1 MKTTARPIHPAALL
15 LLAALAAPPTPA
27 NAQTGQ
33 YTWLR
38 QRAPLTATATPPL
51 RADEAQEQTVLI
63 DEDFSRLTA
72 GTEDEPDTEN
82 LVNSL
87 GDLKQPDLFHTYS
100 ATLAYRTWGGEGL
113 YSAGGAL
120 AIRDGWFLNTP
131 AGDMGGEVTLT
142 FRARLTEGATS
153 ADGQGAM
160 DLILLSRK
168 SLIDYERRQ
177 IDLTPEWQTFS
188 FTSTRGSYEAT
199 GLQFMCNTTATVLLD
214 DIHLTQRKQS
224 IAAPKAQEPIDA
236 DEYAF
241 TAVWQPTTDAT
252 SYLLDV
258 YSKEQQQGDDSHVEQ
273 FATINASADGVIDA
287 TAPGYPTGWDIH
299 WTDPT
304 HAHLAQGLADNSHA
318 LILSDAGDY
327 IEMPRCAEGLT
338 QANFRLRLDAVREDI
353 PYGSYLQLYADTD
366 YGLIY
371 LNYID
376 VADMLQ
382 WADPVRGE
390 VVDLKASLGLV
401 DRVYAIRWEYF
412 PAEGDDT
419 RLLVEQVS
427 WAQPMPPT
435 LHYLLQDEPVDAP
448 TTGEAS
454 DEVTF
459 TVDNLDP
466 DTDYY
471 YTVRARNDRF
481 TSASSNEVEVYTV
494 SRPETLE
501 PTDITAE
508 SYTARW
514 TSHNKV
520 DLYRVEQLRLVE
532 IPRDTAQYEILWE
545 DFARVTSDFKESDIA
560 EGFIEQGT
568 YTDGYQPIDDLTH
581 IAGWKASSL
590 QWVEGWLGGMAAG
603 GPEGTI
609 AGAIT
614 TPRMDLSHNDGE
626 CTVELRA
633 WGQTDDWLVI
643 QGLNA
648 ACYGAVRFPEGGFV
662 ETSVSIPCCTAREQ
676 LTFYSNNYQPFLID
690 YIRILQPLRQGDR
703 VEVVTASQHT
713 ANAKKRALL
722 METPDFAPTHTVAY
736 RVTGLRYRHGDQK
749 DVVASE
755 PSEVMVVPNPTTAIT
770 SPASSHT
777 AQPRVTATPTG
788 VSITTSQPT
797 PVSITTLS
805 GQTRYAATLSTG
817 TTTIHLPRGLYLVR
831 IDDDVVRVAVR

>member
-1 MKTTARPIHPAALL
+1 MKTPDHAHPWAALL
-15 LLAALAAPPTPA
+15 LAAALAMPSTATM
-27 NAQTGQ
+27 AQTEQ
-33 YTWLR
+33 PTWLR
-38 QRAPLTATATPPL
+38 KITPVPPVAWQPQ
-51 RADEAQEQTVLI
+51 RADEPQEQAVLI

-72 GTEDEPDTEN
+72 GTEDEPDSEN

-100 ATLAYRTWGGEGL
+100 DQLSYRTWGGEGL
-113 YSAGGAL
+113 YAAGGAL

-142 FRARLTEGATS
+142 FRARLTEGAT
-153 ADGQGAM
+153 ADDGQGAM

-188 FTSTRGSYEAT
+188 FTSTKGSYEAT
-199 GLQFMCNTTATVLLD
+199 GVQFMCNTTATVLLD
-214 DIHLTQRKQS
+214 DIRLTQRKQS

-241 TAVWQPTTDAT
+241 TAVWTPTADAT

-258 YSKEQQQGDDSHVEQ
+258 YSKEQQGEDTHVEQ
-273 FATINASADGVIDA
+273 FASINASADGVIDA
-287 TAPGYPTGWDIH
+287 TQPGYPAGWDIH

-304 HAHLAQGLADNSHA
+304 HPHLAQGLSDNAHA

-327 IEMPRCAEGLT
+327 IEMPHCAEGLT

-401 DRVYAIRWEYF
+401 DRVYAVRWEYF

-435 LHYLLQDEPVDAP
+435 LHYRLQDEPVDAP
-448 TTGEAS
+448 TTGEA
-454 DEVTF
+454 DDNVTF
-459 TVDNLDP
+459 TVSDLDP

-494 SRPETLE
+494 SRPEVLS

-508 SYTARW
+508 SYTAHW

-532 IPRDTAQYEILWE
+532 IPRDTARYEILWE
-545 DFARVTSDFKESDIA
+545 DFSRVTSDFKESDIA
-560 EGFIEQGT
+560 EGFIEQGA

-676 LTFYSNNYQPFLID
+676 LTFYSNNYMPFLID

-749 DVVASE
+749 DLVASE
-755 PSEVMVVPNPTTAIT
+755 PSAVMVVPNPTTSIA
-770 SPASSHT
+770 AVQK
-777 AQPRVTATPTG
+777 AQPSVVATASG
-788 VSITTSQPT
+788 VSLTTAHPAQ
-797 PVSITTLS
+797 VSIHSVS
-805 GQTRYAATLSTG
+805 GQTVYAATLSTG
-817 TTTIHLPRGLYLVR
+817 HTTIQLPRGLYLVQ
-831 IDDDVVRVAVR
+831 IDGNVVRVAVQ

>member
-1 MKTTARPIHPAALL
+1 MKTTQRPIHPAALL
-15 LLAALAAPPTPA
+15 LLAALAAPPVEA
-27 NAQTGQ
+27 AAQTGQ
-33 YTWLR
+33 SAWLH
-38 QRAPLTATATPPL
+38 QRAPRTAAATPPE
-51 RADEAQEQTVLI
+51 RADDAQEQTVLI
-63 DEDFSRLTA
+63 DEDFSGLTA

-87 GDLKQPDLFHTYS
+87 GDLKQPDLFHAYS
-100 ATLAYRTWGGEGL
+100 ATLSYRTWGGEGL

-131 AGDMGGEVTLT
+131 AGDMGGEVTLS
-142 FRARLTEGATS
+142 FRARLTEGATA

-168 SLIDYERRQ
+168 ALIDYERRQ

-188 FTSTRGSYEAT
+188 FTSTKGSYEAT

-214 DIHLTQRKQS
+214 DIRLTQRKQS
-224 IAAPKAQEPIDA
+224 IAAPKAQDPIDA
-236 DEYAF
+236 DEYGF
-241 TAVWQPTTDAT
+241 TAVWQPTPEAT

-258 YSKEQQQGDDSHVEQ
+258 YSKEQQEGDDSHMEH
-273 FATINASADGVIDA
+273 FATINASADGVIDVA
-287 TAPGYPTGWDIH
+287 DPGYPAGWQMH
-299 WTDPT
+299 WADPT
-304 HAHLAQGLADNSHA
+304 RPHLAQGLADDSRA

-327 IEMPRCAEGLT
+327 VEMPRCGEGLT
-338 QANFRLRLDAVREDI
+338 AMNFRLRLDGVREDV

-366 YGLIY
+366 YGLY
-371 LNYID
+371 PFSFID

-382 WADPVRGE
+382 WADPVEGQT
-390 VVDLKASLGLV
+390 VDLAAALSMLGK
-401 DRVYAIRWEYF
+401 VYAIRWEYF

-419 RLLVEQVS
+419 RLLIGQVN
-427 WAQPMPPT
+427 WAQPTPPT
-435 LHYLLQDEPVDAP
+435 RHYLLQDEPVEAP
-448 TTGEAS
+448 ATGEAA
-454 DEVTF
+454 DEVTRA
-459 TVDNLDP
+459 VGDLDP

-471 YTVRARNDRF
+471 YTVRAQNDRF
-481 TSASSNEVEVYTV
+481 TSAPSNEVEVYTV
-494 SRPETLE
+494 SRPEALQ
-501 PTDITAE
+501 PADITAE
-508 SYTARW
+508 GYTARW
-514 TSHNKV
+514 TSHKKV
-520 DLYRVEQLRLVE
+520 DLYRVEQLRLVDM
-532 IPRDTAQYEILWE
+532 PRDTAQYEILWE
-545 DFARVTSDFKESDIA
+545 DFERVTSDFKESDIA
-560 EGFIEQGT
+560 DGFIEQGT
-568 YTDGYQPIDDLTH
+568 YTDGYRPIDDLTH

-626 CTVELRA
+626 CSVELRA

-662 ETSVSIPCCTAREQ
+662 ETSVSLPCCTAREQ

-713 ANAKKRALL
+713 ADAAAHELRMDNP
-722 METPDFAPTHTVAY
+722 EFAPEHTVAY
-736 RVTGLRYRHGDQK
+736 RVTGLRYRHGDPK

-755 PSEVMVVPNPTTAIT
+755 PSEVMVVPCPTTAIAAT
-770 SPASSHT
+770 ASST
-777 AQPRVTATPTG
+777 AVQPRVAATPTG
-788 VSITTSQPT
+788 VSITTALPT
-797 PVSITTLS
+797 QVSITTLA
-805 GQTRYAATLSTG
+805 GQTVYAATLPAG
-817 TTTIHLPRGLYLVR
+817 TTTVSLPRGLYLVGF
-831 IDDDVVRVAVR
+831 DGNVARVAVR